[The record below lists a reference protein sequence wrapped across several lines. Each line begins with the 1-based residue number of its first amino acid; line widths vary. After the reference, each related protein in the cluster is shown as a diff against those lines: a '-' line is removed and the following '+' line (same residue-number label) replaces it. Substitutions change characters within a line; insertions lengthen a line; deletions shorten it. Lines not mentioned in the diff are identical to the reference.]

1 MIKSFTVIVGKD
13 EVEIDAE
20 TPAEA
25 ATLAVEKLGQEDGFS
40 VGLIISVTD
49 TNLLR
54 KNHKK
59 AANETIYFLS
69 SFILSNASMHS
80 EARILDK
87 IAKSLNDPV

>member
-1 MIKSFTVIVGKD
+1 MTKSFTVIVGKD
-13 EVEIDAE
+13 EIELDAE
-20 TPAEA
+20 TPVEA

-40 VGLIISVTD
+40 VGLIIAVTD
-49 TNLLR
+49 TDMLR

-87 IAKSLNDPV
+87 IAKSLSDSV